1 MHLRK
6 KLGKFL
12 ILMFALS
19 LFSPLV
25 FTTAAGPRGGEE
37 ELKERIEI
45 TNKKRVT
52 PKEIKRF
59 EESLKSYFFELVE
72 IDVIERAM
80 KAVELKEITP
90 GDALT
95 VIVIVKLSKK
105 SDKEIVKMKKAGKA
119 WPEII
124 KTMSVNMKDV
134 VKEVKEFQKMSG
146 CA

>member
-1 MHLRK
+1 
-6 KLGKFL
+6 
-12 ILMFALS
+12 
-19 LFSPLV
+19 
-25 FTTAAGPRGGEE
+25 
-37 ELKERIEI
+37 
-45 TNKKRVT
+45 
-52 PKEIKRF
+52 
-59 EESLKSYFFELVE
+59 
-72 IDVIERAM
+72 
-80 KAVELKEITP
+80 VELKEITP